1 MPETGVRSPDPSL
14 RHGWRDRSDAGSAH
28 ILMSDCQ
35 KSPAQIGN
43 PRRILSGARMSGGI
57 QGLWCWLVLWHFF
70 FPLPADNWAWIWTW
84 WPLLGRW
91 GHSCWRKCLYHEA
104 FLGHSTAQE
113 ISAAC

>member
-14 RHGWRDRSDAGSAH
+14 RQGWRDRSDAGSAH

-70 FPLPADNWAWIWTW
+70 FSPPSRQLGLDLDLVAPPREVGT
-84 WPLLGRW
+84 LLLEKM
-91 GHSCWRKCLYHEA
+91 SL
-104 FLGHSTAQE
+104 S
-113 ISAAC
+113 